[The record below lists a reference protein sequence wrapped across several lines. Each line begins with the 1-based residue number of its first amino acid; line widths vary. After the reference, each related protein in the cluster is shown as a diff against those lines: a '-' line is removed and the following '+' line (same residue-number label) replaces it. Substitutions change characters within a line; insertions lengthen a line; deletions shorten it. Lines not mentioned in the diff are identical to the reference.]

1 MSSCAACAE
10 HPRLTFRR
18 GKALDGRD
26 KHGHDG
32 DKQTAWEGTT
42 MGLLDGKV
50 ALITGAGGGL
60 GEAYAQ
66 LFAREGAAVVVNDL
80 GGPRDGSGADV
91 SMAQKVVNAIKA
103 EGGRAVA
110 NGADISTLAGGQ
122 SVFDDAIKNF
132 GRADILVNN
141 AGILL
146 DQTFAKATEAAWDR
160 VLKVHLKGTFCCT
173 QPVFKWMRENG
184 GGVIVNTSSTSGLIG
199 NFGQTNYG
207 AAKGGLWGLS
217 NVLAIEGRKY
227 NIRIW
232 TLAPGALT
240 RMTADLPRYKE
251 NPGAALGPDGIAPA
265 VLYMVSELSGDQT
278 GKVLGV
284 SGPRGVREMRMMEME
299 GWKPPHTGWK
309 AQDIVDHAKD
319 IFFSEEQIKMGARR
333 F

>member
-1 MSSCAACAE
+1 
-10 HPRLTFRR
+10 
-18 GKALDGRD
+18 
-26 KHGHDG
+26 
-32 DKQTAWEGTT
+32 

-60 GEAYAQ
+60 GEAYAK

-80 GGPRDGSGADV
+80 GGPRDGSGADK
-91 SMAQKVVNAIKA
+91 SMAEKVVDAIKA
-103 EGGRAVA
+103 EGGRAAA
-110 NGADISTLAGGQ
+110 NGADISTIEGGQ
-122 SVFDDAIKNF
+122 SLFNDAIKNF

-141 AGILL
+141 AGILR
-146 DQTFAKATEAAWDR
+146 DQTFAKATEADWDK
-160 VLKVHLKGTFCCT
+160 VLKVHLKGTFCAT
-173 QPVFKWMRENG
+173 LPVFKWMRENG

-207 AAKGGLWGLS
+207 AAKGGIWGLS

-299 GWKPPHTGWK
+299 GWTPPFTGWR
-309 AQDIVDHAKD
+309 AQDIVTHAKD
-319 IFFSEEQIKMGARR
+319 IFFSEEEIKKSARR
-333 F
+333 FK